1 MQIEKVELKHI
12 SIPMVKPFK
21 TALRTVT
28 SAENTVVMIT
38 SSDGKVGYGE
48 APPTKP
54 ITGDT
59 NESIIEAI
67 ENNISKAIVGMS
79 ADPANKDEVNEIM
92 EAIQNSVEGNTSPKA
107 ACDMA
112 VYDLLSQEAGM
123 PLYRYL
129 GGEKRTLETDL
140 TVSINS
146 PEEMS
151 EDAQNA
157 INRGFHAVK
166 LKVGIDPELDIK
178 RIMSIRQAIGSRPG
192 IRLDANQGWTPEEAV
207 KVMKIIEAENADI
220 EFLEQPVA
228 AGDIEGLKYVK
239 DHINTPVMA
248 DESIFSPEDA
258 EILLENKAVD
268 FINIKLMKCGGIY
281 NALKICEIAER
292 YGVECMLGCMCE
304 SKVSLAAAVHLASAK
319 KIITRVDLDAAI
331 LLAKDPVERGYEK
344 NIPYFEALDRPG
356 LGIGGIEGLTEI

>member
-192 IRLDANQGWTPEEAV
+192 IRLDANQGWTDRQQALDMIHWLHSQGV
-207 KVMKIIEAENADI
+207 VMV
-220 EFLEQPVA
+220 EQPMPKTRLE
-228 AGDIEGLKYVK
+228 DIAW
-239 DHINTPVMA
+239 ITQQSPIPVFA
-248 DESIFSPEDA
+248 DESIQRLADIERIKGAFTG
-258 EILLENKAVD
+258 
-268 FINIKLMKCGGIY
+268 INIKLMKCTGMREAWKMLTTARALGMKVMIGCMTETSCGISAAAQLSPAVDFADLDG
-281 NALKICEIAER
+281 NLLISNDR
-292 YGVECMLGCMCE
+292 FRGVEVVQGKLCLP
-304 SKVSLAAAVHLASAK
+304 HL
-319 KIITRVDLDAAI
+319 
-331 LLAKDPVERGYEK
+331 P
-344 NIPYFEALDRPG
+344 
-356 LGIGGIEGLTEI
+356 GIGVKRIKG